1 MGCRTDPDSRTGP
14 GKRKLEQV
22 GANRDRVAGNL
33 SEILSDP
40 EIICRL
46 NFFRFS
52 QPKIFWFSVAGGCDG
67 GCDEG
72 WRVDRKPHFPEN

>member
-22 GANRDRVAGNL
+22 GENRDRVAGNP
-33 SEILSDP
+33 SVILSDL
-40 EIICRL
+40 EIVCRL
-46 NFFRFS
+46 KISQFF